1 MATRPA
7 PGKPKAPPPAPSRPA
22 PGRPPA
28 PPAPSRP
35 APNKP
40 PAPQAPKPQA
50 PKAPTPSAPNRPT
63 TKARPPKP
71 NGNPGP
77 GRSWVFNAKT
87 NSWEAKANSITVK
100 DKPTTGTYVPGQG
113 TVPTPPST
121 GGAGDAG
128 DTGVSTEVEPPASS
142 KTADEIAADV
152 RKSAESAVAMKDPA
166 LAGQWTSGTKG
177 LGGLGFGYTKAGG
190 ETATYNDIFG
200 SLAPG
205 GSVDRS
211 KFEVRDALGRVINTD
226 ILGTDVYGGA
236 AATDIAGTAL
246 GNEIL
251 GARRSAASAAEA
263 RAGSG
268 ATSGGIRNAA
278 GEAQKRRGGAAI
290 TGLLGKLYGL
300 EGDITSGRTKTYQD
314 ALETAAGGD
323 VGRWAPEPTTPS
335 ATTPSGTTP
344 NTPTAGKTTLTTGP
358 KGTFMKQVDIARAS
372 GTPAQKV
379 QKLTALLGNPKY
391 NMSDL
396 QKKTIK
402 QMITDIQKKKK

>member
-7 PGKPKAPPPAPSRPA
+7 PAKSGNRPPAPPPAPKP
-22 PGRPPA
+22 PTPKPPTPKPPA
-28 PPAPSRP
+28 AP
-35 APNKP
+35 KP
-40 PAPQAPKPQA
+40 PAPKPTAPAPKPT
-50 PKAPTPSAPNRPT
+50 APTTRAPAA
-63 TKARPPKP
+63 KPPKP
-71 NGNPGP
+71 TSNPGP

-87 NSWEAKANSITVK
+87 NSWEAKAKSITVK

-128 DTGVSTEVEPPASS
+128 DTGVSTEVEPPVSS
-142 KTADEIAADV
+142 KTQEEIAADI
-152 RKSAESAVAMKDPA
+152 RKSAETAVGMYDPA
-166 LAGQWTSGTKG
+166 LEGRWTSETTG
-177 LGGLGFGYTKAGG
+177 LGGLGFGYTKADGSR
-190 ETATYNDIFG
+190 ATYADIFG

-205 GSVDRS
+205 AKVDTGS
-211 KFEVRDALGRVINTD
+211 FQVRDALGRVINTD

-251 GARRSAASAAEA
+251 SARRSAASAAEA

-290 TGLLGKLYGL
+290 TGLLGKLTGL
-300 EGDITSGRTKTYQD
+300 ESDIAGERTRRYQGALDEASKGDI
-314 ALETAAGGD
+314 
-323 VGRWAPEPTTPS
+323 GRWAPEPTTPS
-335 ATTPSGTTP
+335 TTTPSGTTP
-344 NTPTAGKTTLTTGP
+344 TTPTAGKTTLTTGP